1 MKADSTHGRGWIGVP
16 RMWAVRE
23 RNRQVSGASNY
34 KRAAPIFHREDH
46 RIYMLIL
53 ALDYAN
59 SKQRLPSVNDA
70 KHMEELAKQCGV
82 HEVLTLYNTQCTKD
96 AVRRAIRSAGS
107 RCDVNDYF
115 VMYFEGHATALSDPD
130 RQGLHDE
137 ALVLV
142 DPNGKASPAT
152 LFLEEEFTSLVLENF
167 KPQTRVIVLT
177 DAGHEVAVLDL
188 SQERWKA
195 RQIVSISA
203 IEAVRSSGEDCRRGI
218 FVHALL
224 LAIDKLSKVGR
235 DNYSVGML
243 FNAWLLEDEL
253 VFRGL
258 QEIEIQAPSD
268 FSPDAMAWP
277 LVPPAGYQAPLSRCT
292 GPGGILSNASMFG
305 ISSALLRHVVQE
317 ALNAPVSIEE
327 YLSHVQG
334 LSSFGFKPCRACS
347 AGYSP
352 ATCGLQ

>member
-1 MKADSTHGRGWIGVP
+1 
-16 RMWAVRE
+16 
-23 RNRQVSGASNY
+23 
-34 KRAAPIFHREDH
+34 
-46 RIYMLIL
+46 MLIL

-59 SKQRLPSVNDA
+59 SKQRLPSVSDA
-70 KHMEELAKQCGV
+70 KHVEELAKQCGV
-82 HEVLTLYNTQCTKD
+82 HEVLTLYDSQCTKD

-115 VMYFEGHATALSDPD
+115 VMYFEGHATVLSDPD
-130 RQGLHDE
+130 RQGLQDE
-137 ALVLV
+137 AFVLV

-152 LFLEEEFTSLVLENF
+152 LFLEEEFTTLVLENF
-167 KPQTRVIVLT
+167 KPQTRVIVMT
-177 DAGHEVAVLDL
+177 DAGHEVSVVDL

-203 IEAVRSSGEDCRRGI
+203 IQATRSRSTGEDTRRGI

-258 QEIEIQAPSD
+258 QELEIQSPSD

-277 LVPPAGYQAPLSRCT
+277 LVPPAPAQ
-292 GPGGILSNASMFG
+292 
-305 ISSALLRHVVQE
+305 ISC
-317 ALNAPVSIEE
+317 
-327 YLSHVQG
+327 
-334 LSSFGFKPCRACS
+334 LSSVHGRYTMSLVPWTKRN
-347 AGYSP
+347 GLRYS
-352 ATCGLQ
+352 